1 MHDGSLWVAVRV
13 EVDASQLIN
22 GHETQSQ
29 SPTILGECEG
39 ERVEERKG
47 GREWKKGGKRKQQDE
62 EC

>member
-1 MHDGSLWVAVRV
+1 MHDGSSWLAVRV

-39 ERVEERKG
+39 ERDRGSGVERARAGESRG
-47 GREWKKGGKRKQQDE
+47 EG
-62 EC
+62 